1 MTPDKIS
8 DSAVYAAAAIL
19 LVAIV
24 AKLVAA
30 NLISRIKQDF
40 RLMDH
45 ARKEVLGKLKQAQL
59 AAISARGTQEFWR
72 RRFTEITQKVEDA
85 TRDLE
90 AYQKQLGSPDSETA
104 ADLGEDEGG
113 FGEEFELAAA
123 VSEMAEGFIT
133 TQDRD
138 ARDHD
143 TQDHDTGQSGGFVDD
158 SDAAG
163 EVPGDVD
170 ADHEAAPS
178 SWVDDGGVTESDKPE
193 DSSEQT
199 DA

>member
-8 DSAVYAAAAIL
+8 DSAVYAAATIL
-19 LVAIV
+19 LLAIV

-30 NLISRIKQDF
+30 NMISRIKQDF
-40 RLMDH
+40 SLIDH

-59 AAISARGTQEFWR
+59 AATSARGTQEFWR
-72 RRFTEITQKVEDA
+72 RRFVEITQKVDDA

-90 AYQKQLGSPDSETA
+90 AYQKQFGSPDTETEA
-104 ADLGEDEGG
+104 ELGEDESG
-113 FGEEFELAAA
+113 FGEEFEIAAA
-123 VSEMAEGFIT
+123 VSEMAEGFSTI
-133 TQDRD
+133 QDQGGQ
-138 ARDHD
+138 DHD
-143 TQDHDTGQSGGFVDD
+143 TQDHDTGQSGGLDDD

-170 ADHEAAPS
+170 AGHEGAPS

-193 DSSEQT
+193 DSSKQT